1 MKKKASRGLVVLG
14 GDEGEGWGHAGG
26 GGARVGSDAWRVGS
40 RCEGLVCPR
49 VVTAWEAG
57 VCVA

>member
-1 MKKKASRGLVVLG
+1 MVLG
-14 GDEGEGWGHAGG
+14 GDEGEGWGPCGAGAGRAWG
-26 GGARVGSDAWRVGS
+26 GDAWRVRS